1 MIRSGLD
8 IRSRGNSEMW
18 THGISLFFL
27 FRAVDDYLKIQKK
40 GYYTLPIVFSLVTS
54 TCSTSNRS

>member
-27 FRAVDDYLKIQKK
+27 FRAVDDYLKIKK
-40 GYYTLPIVFSLVTS
+40 KATTPYLLYFRL
-54 TCSTSNRS
+54 